1 MIMNIKA
8 CVDEYG
14 SSTTICKLYINHK
27 MINLIFVIDANTTKI
42 NIKIKPEQM
51 NVPMVSTYQQTSLYK
66 EHHAPLR

>member
-1 MIMNIKA
+1 
-8 CVDEYG
+8 
-14 SSTTICKLYINHK
+14 